1 MRRTRTAVSVSG
13 SAGRLWSADDLK
25 QSGGLR
31 EPRSTQHAPTPTPVS
46 DPDRAI
52 AGGPDLPSDGVGPH
66 PDGRRRIAGGDA
78 ARDRRRSGRTVRPRG
93 QLGEPVRQ
101 GVRDRLPD
109 ARSRRPGAALR
120 LPAAAAGGGGA
131 VGVIA
136 LMLLAACSSPKPSAA
151 APSSARTPAA
161 ASSSSSAVP
170 SEAALRAVAKEEFD
184 AYAAGQYGQ
193 AWDVWTAH
201 GKGEITR
208 ADYEKLHAECKDLGA
223 GVPLKIES
231 MSITG
236 TTASVRVSRLGFLA
250 AYTFDWENGAWRFE
264 PTAQGAADYA
274 LGVDALVAKMKREGS
289 CA

>member
-1 MRRTRTAVSVSG
+1 
-13 SAGRLWSADDLK
+13 
-25 QSGGLR
+25 
-31 EPRSTQHAPTPTPVS
+31 
-46 DPDRAI
+46 
-52 AGGPDLPSDGVGPH
+52 
-66 PDGRRRIAGGDA
+66 
-78 ARDRRRSGRTVRPRG
+78 
-93 QLGEPVRQ
+93 
-101 GVRDRLPD
+101 
-109 ARSRRPGAALR
+109 
-120 LPAAAAGGGGA
+120 
-131 VGVIA
+131 
-136 LMLLAACSSPKPSAA
+136 MLLAACSSPKPSAA